1 MNRREFMKS
10 GAAAMAGASASAA
23 AVEAAAQQP
32 CPGKAPADQNR
43 PTGVDFDFTGLFT
56 FKLQQNK
63 EMQVLLLDAKKAKLK
78 DAHAAFL
85 MMPFSA
91 YHAPKTPKEAGEAFK
106 PPNIVRLGKEAM
118 AVWSLVDHNIWV
130 ADAHELFDGNACVN
144 DLHFIDTEIG
154 CDPDPIDKD
163 EGWASLKWFA
173 MLPDLLKTK
182 DGEEIAR
189 RSGFPKCEDK
199 MVTSYVR
206 LTTGTAGGRAP
217 ATKCE
222 RERKYTLDKIA
233 ATARTYA
240 TQMHVVY
247 TANAG
252 ILKLGIARKAVSSLP
267 GVPKVIHV
275 NVKQNELTPL
285 TIVNT
290 PLTHEDSHHYRAF
303 YELVD
308 KDGRELN
315 HNVCALSGSAP
326 DHQHALAS
334 GPRGI
339 GGSLPSAPDP
349 DCIPPGMTG

>member
-1 MNRREFMKS
+1 MNRREFMQT
-10 GAAAMAGASASAA
+10 GAAAIAGASAPAA
-23 AVEAAAQQP
+23 AQEAAPQQP
-32 CPGKAPADQNR
+32 CPAQPGPQVT
-43 PTGVDFDFTGLFT
+43 TGVDFDFTGLFT
-56 FKLQQNK
+56 FKLQQDK
-63 EMQVLLLDAKKAKLK
+63 EMSVLLLDGKKAKLK

-91 YHAPKTPKEAGEAFK
+91 YHAPKTPQEAAEAFK

-118 AVWSLVDHNIWV
+118 AVWSLVDHNVWV
-130 ADAHELFDGNACVN
+130 RDVHEFFDDPVTG
-144 DLHFIDTEIG
+144 DLHFTDTEIG
-154 CDPDPIDKD
+154 CDPCPIDKD

-182 DGEEIAR
+182 DSEETTR

-206 LTTGTAGGRAP
+206 LTKGTAGGRCP
-217 ATKCE
+217 ATTCE
-222 RERKYTLDKIA
+222 RERKYTLDKIPA
-233 ATARTYA
+233 SARTYA
-240 TQMHVVY
+240 TQMHVAY

-252 ILKLGIARKAVSSLP
+252 ILKLGIARKAVSNLP

-275 NVKQNELTPL
+275 NVKQNELTPV

-290 PLTHEDSHHYRAF
+290 PLTHDDSHHYKAF

-308 KDGRELN
+308 EDGRELN
-315 HNVCALSGSAP
+315 HKICGLQGSAP
-326 DHQHALAS
+326 DHHHALAG
-334 GPRGI
+334 GPRGLS
-339 GGSLPSAPDP
+339 GSLPSAPDP